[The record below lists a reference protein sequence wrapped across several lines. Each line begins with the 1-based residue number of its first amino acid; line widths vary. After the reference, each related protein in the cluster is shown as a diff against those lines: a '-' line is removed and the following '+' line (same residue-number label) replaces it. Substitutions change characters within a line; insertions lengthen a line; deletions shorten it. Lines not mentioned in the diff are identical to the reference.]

1 MQVKLMEGL
10 FSSSLCEVQVAE
22 NGLLL
27 TASEGKELCI
37 PYTQLRHI
45 DISGKQDRRKRLRI
59 ETDAAVYE
67 GQFPTDE
74 DAAVFLDRLR
84 QLKGCY
90 VDIRLDLDPA
100 RG

>member
-10 FSSSLCEVQVAE
+10 FSNRLCELQAAE
-22 NGLLL
+22 DGLLL

-45 DISGKQDRRKRLRI
+45 DITGKQDQRKSLRI

-74 DAAVFLDRLR
+74 DAAAFLDLLR
-84 QLKGCY
+84 RLKGCY
-90 VDIRLDLDPA
+90 VDIRLDLDSA